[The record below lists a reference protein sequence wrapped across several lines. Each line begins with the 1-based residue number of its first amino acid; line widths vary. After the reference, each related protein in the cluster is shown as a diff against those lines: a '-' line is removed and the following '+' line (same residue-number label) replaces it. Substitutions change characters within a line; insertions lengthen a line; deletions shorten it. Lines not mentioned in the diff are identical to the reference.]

1 MCVLELL
8 KLWLSA
14 TWPWK
19 GGILTFLPPSRP
31 KTQSESLK
39 TYSEARQMCPN
50 TSSSTE
56 VTILMTKLTT
66 VPIFTVRIACLEAW
80 EFFDPFWPPAAPG
93 VPINGSKNE
102 NWEKLSLASSFCCQT
117 LWWHQ
122 FSAFN
127 LQFFLVNWFWPPFW
141 PPLDPQ
147 GPKIHFRVFFSK
159 IGRHH
164 RFQRQNYV

>member
-1 MCVLELL
+1 MNIGYLTM
-8 KLWLSA
+8 KR
-14 TWPWK
+14 
-19 GGILTFLPPSRP
+19 GILTFLPPSRP

-39 TYSEARQMCPN
+39 TYPSARQIRPN
-50 TSSSTE
+50 KSSSTG
-56 VTILMTKLTT
+56 VVILMTKLTKI
-66 VPIFTVRIACLEAW
+66 PISASRIACLEAW

-102 NWEKLSLASSFCCQT
+102 NREKLSLASSFCCQT
-117 LWWHQ
+117 MWWHQ

-147 GPKIHFRVFFSK
+147 GPKIHFGHFFSK

-164 RFQRQNYV
+164 RFQRPNYV